1 VPERSFTDAEV
12 DAALEALSD
21 PERFRE
27 AEAQVTR
34 LAPQLQR
41 ILNEALRQGG
51 WFDDSRD
58 KALRETLAGEDPVE
72 IEQQV
77 ATLLAE
83 ETRIGMLVGVA
94 VGWALANELE
104 GKRDA

>member
-41 ILNEALRQGG
+41 VLNEALKHGG
-51 WFDDSRD
+51 WFDQQREQE
-58 KALRETLAGEDPVE
+58 LRKTLMGDDPAE
-72 IEQQV
+72 RERQV

>member
-1 VPERSFTDAEV
+1 MPERSFTDAEV

>member
-1 VPERSFTDAEV
+1 MSERSFTDAEV
-12 DAALEALSD
+12 DAALEVLTD

-27 AEAQVTR
+27 AQDLVTR
-34 LAPQLQR
+34 VTPQLQG
-41 ILNEALRQGG
+41 ILNQALNEGG
-51 WFDDSRD
+51 WFDQTRD
-58 KALRETLAGEDPVE
+58 KALRETLAGEDRVE
-72 IEQQV
+72 VERQV

-94 VGWALANELE
+94 IGWALSTELE

>member
-1 VPERSFTDAEV
+1 MPERSFTDAQV

-21 PERFRE
+21 PERFHE
-27 AEAQVTR
+27 AEAHVTR
-34 LAPQLQR
+34 MAPQLQG
-41 ILNEALRQGG
+41 ILNQALQEGG
-51 WFDDSRD
+51 WFDQTRD
-58 KALRETLAGEDPVE
+58 KALSETLAGDDRVE
-72 IEQQV
+72 IERQV

-94 VGWALANELE
+94 IGWALANELE